1 MSDTFASP
9 SAPGSGIQ
17 WADHKGDLL
26 VIDVKSYEQGIT
38 TIHGETDAVRAN
50 VAAIDGPGSPA
61 VYDDTL
67 IFPKI
72 LVSQTKSST
81 GRKVLGRLTQGQ
93 AKAGQSAPWLLDAA
107 TADDVAKA
115 EAWLKEQASSSF
127 TPAPPF

>member
-17 WADHKGDLL
+17 WAEHKGALL
-26 VIDVKSYEQGIT
+26 VIDVLSLEQGIQT
-38 TIHGETDAVRAN
+38 SYGTADAVRAN
-50 VAAIDGPGSPA
+50 VAVIDGPGAPA
-61 VYDDTL
+61 DYDDTL

-72 LVSQTKSST
+72 LQSQSKGSV

-93 AKAGQSAPWLLDAA
+93 AKAGQSPPWMLDAA
-107 TADDVAKA
+107 TANDITAA
-115 EAWLKEQASSSF
+115 ELWLKEQASSSF